1 MKWNWGTKLFIATA
15 AFMVMLIIFAI
26 LMMKERISLVEKD
39 YYPKGQDYQQQI
51 DKKNNA
57 NSLSDQI
64 SVDVTGNELILQFPE
79 PLIPGSI
86 SGSIQ
91 FYNVVDD
98 LFDKYVTLEV
108 DTNGQMRIPIEL
120 SKGRYLM
127 KMDWKHEGS
136 LYYTEKSFQIK

>member
-15 AFMVMLIIFAI
+15 AFMVMLIIFAV

-39 YYPKGQDYQQQI
+39 YYPKGQDYQQLI

-64 SVDVTGNELILQFPE
+64 LVNVNGNELVLQFPKQ
-79 PLIPGSI
+79 LNTDSI
-86 SGSIQ
+86 SGNIQ
-91 FYNVVDD
+91 LYNVVDD
-98 LFDKYVTLEV
+98 IFDKYVILEV
-108 DTNGQMRIPIEL
+108 DSGGQMRIPIDL

-127 KMDWKHEGS
+127 KMDWKHHES